1 MSLQRQ
7 FYPRDPK
14 VPPHFTGM
22 GTLKAKLVKILPT
35 KENLKKMKDP
45 SSHTQCF
52 LLMGGEGRGK
62 STMAE
67 WIAERL
73 GFKIIKVACDELYW
87 FWQENLLSQM
97 FELAKEADGCVI
109 LLDYFD
115 KLLRVKGNEEF
126 DEMIGKYSSRDH
138 LSHQGRGYTQW
149 PKSPHFG
156 SYLCKPANICI
167 FRQARK
173 PYALI

>member
-109 LLDYFD
+109 VLDYFD
-115 KLLRVKGNEEF
+115 KLVKGNEEF
-126 DEMIGKYSSRDH
+126 DEMIGKYSSNDH
-138 LSHQGRGYTQW
+138 LSH
-149 PKSPHFG
+149 KEAHSSPNYLIRAHICANRQFFVYFG
-156 SYLCKPANICI
+156 KQEYHVP
-167 FRQARK
+167 
-173 PYALI
+173 